1 MKGQLVVKN
10 WRNDRIRLVIEPWA
24 DEYDLAPKGR
34 RAVRMTGPES
44 VEIEITVEDDRIVI
58 YGWEGSIL
66 DGDDTSA
73 ENRPPPQI

>member
-1 MKGQLVVKN
+1 
-10 WRNDRIRLVIEPWA
+10 
-24 DEYDLAPKGR
+24 
-34 RAVRMTGPES
+34 MTGPES